1 MSLLCS
7 AENLVSGCNGKV
19 FLACHCPVGNPEV
32 QLAVVF
38 VYIKFVKLYT
48 LQMINEPRFRWL
60 YKFKPWVCAVRPKN
74 TAIGG
79 RELLEI
85 GETMSNRKE
94 TCRQIFGTDHSTYY
108 KKIQISHSKL

>member
-1 MSLLCS
+1 MVKYSWRVIVLLETQKS
-7 AENLVSGCNGKV
+7 SWLQ
-19 FLACHCPVGNPEV
+19 F
-32 QLAVVF
+32 F
-38 VYIKFVKLYT
+38 VYIAFVKPHT
-48 LQMINEPRFRWL
+48 LQMINEPHSTWL
-60 YKFKPWVCAVRPKN
+60 YKCKPWVCAARLKN

>member
-1 MSLLCS
+1 M
-7 AENLVSGCNGKV
+7 SGCNSKA
-19 FLACHCPVGNPEV
+19 FLACHCPVGNPDV

-38 VYIKFVKLYT
+38 VYITFAKPYT
-48 LQMINEPRFRWL
+48 LQMINEARSRLL
-60 YKFKPWVCAVRPKN
+60 YKCKPWVCAVRPKN
-74 TAIGG
+74 TAIGR

-108 KKIQISHSKL
+108 KKILISHSKL